1 MKTRARFLWGQQKNL
16 RQNIMEM
23 WKFEGVFKLFVI
35 MGTVPLGALMER
47 FTMWAT
53 GYSYLTAENM
63 RRFLVHPV
71 VIVETFFVLALLCIG
86 TLVDMAG
93 VIHCVHMSYHGQKTT
108 YYHTFLYALEAVG
121 RTLRKKESRTLP
133 LVILPMLPIL
143 GLGLVPAVYGNL
155 LFQNFVL
162 KQIQRHSY
170 LLAGSIALVIALFV
184 FFTLCMFAAP
194 YCILYQVSTRQAL
207 RQSFS
212 LGKRAMAK
220 DISLFLLTEV
230 FCYVAYAFLLGLA
243 MGLAFLFERL
253 VRPVSLVNPISTS
266 MMLTITTVAL
276 ILLAA
281 WSAPAGCICITQ
293 LFYGYCDSRGTVPSL
308 EAGDYSHYLKLSVRG
323 KKLICFAVRALGVVC
338 LVACGIYVFYI
349 YKGRFNPN
357 IEYLHQTEVTAH
369 RGASKYYPENTM
381 SAFRGAYEQGA
392 DWSELD
398 IHFSK
403 DGALFAMHDHNLYR
417 TCGIKGNGWDFTWE
431 ELSQMDAGYRFGKA
445 FAGEK
450 IPLLSEVVDFAK
462 ESQIR
467 LNIEIKPSRYED
479 GLEEALVLLLE
490 EKDFIDSCVVTSQ
503 KYSAIQK
510 VKQLNPE
517 IATVYVMSYAYGN
530 IDKLI
535 DADIF
540 SVNSSSVTS
549 RLVSRLHNAG
559 KQIYVWTVNRR
570 YNIEEMIEKNVDNII
585 TDDVKLA
592 KKIVAEKRVSN
603 ALHEYIRW
611 LNKWFR

>member
-1 MKTRARFLWGQQKNL
+1 MKIRARFLWEQQRNL
-16 RQNIMEM
+16 RQNLLEM

-35 MGTVPLGALMER
+35 VVSVPLGTLMER

-63 RRFLVHPV
+63 RRFLSHPV
-71 VIVETFFVLALLCIG
+71 VIAETLFVLALLCLG
-86 TLVDMAG
+86 TFIDLAG

-108 YYHTFLYALEAVG
+108 YYHTFLFAMEAVG
-121 RTLRKKESRTLP
+121 RMLRKKGNRSLL
-133 LVILPMLPIL
+133 LVILPMIPIL

-162 KQIQRHSY
+162 KEIQKHPA
-170 LLAGSIALVIALFV
+170 LLASSLLLVVILTIFFSLFM
-184 FFTLCMFAAP
+184 FTAP
-194 YCILYQVSTRQAL
+194 YCILYRCSTGEAL
-207 RQSFS
+207 RRSFS
-212 LGKRAMAK
+212 LGKEGMVK
-220 DISLFLLTEV
+220 DMSLFLLAEL
-230 FCYVAYAFLLGLA
+230 FCYGAYAFLLGLA
-243 MGLAFLFERL
+243 MGLAFLMERM

-266 MMLTITTVAL
+266 VMLTITTVAL

-293 LFYGYCDSRGTVPSL
+293 LFYGYCDAQKAVPSL
-308 EAGDYSHYLKLSVRG
+308 QAGDYSHYLKLSQRG
-323 KKLICFAVRALGVVC
+323 KKLVRYLVRILGVLC

-381 SAFRGAYEQGA
+381 SAFRGAYDLGA
-392 DWSELD
+392 DWIELD

-403 DGALFAMHDHNLYR
+403 DGVLFAMHDHNLYR
-417 TCGIKGNGWDFTWE
+417 TCGIRGNGWDFTWE

-462 ESQIR
+462 ESQVR
-467 LNIEIKPSRYED
+467 LNIEIKPSRYEE

-503 KYSAIQK
+503 KYSAIEK
-510 VKQLNPE
+510 VKRLNPE
-517 IATVYVMSYAYGN
+517 ISTVYVMSYAYGN
-530 IDKLI
+530 IDKLLY
-535 DADIF
+535 ADIF
-540 SVNSSSVTS
+540 SVNMSSVTS
-549 RLVSRLHNAG
+549 RLVSRVHNAG
-559 KQIYVWTVNRR
+559 KQIFAWTVNRR
-570 YNIEEMIEKNVDNII
+570 LHIEEMIEKNVDNII

-592 KKIVAEKRVSN
+592 KTIVAEKRVSN